1 AIREERSR
9 LAREIHD
16 SLLQGFGGIA
26 LQLHAASARLSLA
39 PAQQPILDRVLT
51 MIDRTLK
58 QAREAVWDIRP
69 QETASADFALECEEA
84 ALRALA
90 GCATE
95 VRVVTTGRNRRL
107 SRAVRTECLR
117 IVEEALAN
125 VRKHAAAAHAVVDI
139 T

>member
-1 AIREERSR
+1 MDVVVLAPLILRPWFLFVMTLAVGLSLWIAHLAVLRTRSEAIREERSR

-84 ALRALA
+84 ALRA
-90 GCATE
+90 
-95 VRVVTTGRNRRL
+95 
-107 SRAVRTECLR
+107 
-117 IVEEALAN
+117 
-125 VRKHAAAAHAVVDI
+125 
-139 T
+139 